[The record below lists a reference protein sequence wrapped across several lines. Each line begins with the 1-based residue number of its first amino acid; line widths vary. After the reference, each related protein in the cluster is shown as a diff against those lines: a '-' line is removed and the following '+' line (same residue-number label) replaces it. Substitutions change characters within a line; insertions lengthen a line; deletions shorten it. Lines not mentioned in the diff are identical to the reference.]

1 MDGTSGEKNMKYTFI
16 VNPNSRS
23 GMGGMIWEVIEPEL
37 MKKRV
42 DYECFRTAYPGHATR
57 IVRQI
62 TSDGREH
69 TLVVLGGDGTV
80 NEVLGGIE
88 DVSKVTLGYIPTGSS
103 NDFARGLKLPKD
115 PQKALEV
122 ILHPGQIRK
131 MDVGLLTR
139 AGKERRFAVSAGIG
153 FDAAI
158 CHQAAVS
165 KLKVILNR
173 LKLGKLTY
181 AGIAL
186 NRLFHDKPVEAEVIL
201 DGGEAKRYKKVYFV
215 AAMNHPYEGGGFYF
229 CPKALCDDRKL
240 DVIVVSNL
248 PKLIVLL
255 MLPTAFKGWHV
266 HFPGIS
272 VFQCSEVCIR
282 MERPLPIHTDGEPV
296 FLRKEVK
303 AELLKE
309 QIRVMTA

>member
-1 MDGTSGEKNMKYTFI
+1 MRYTFI

-37 MKKRV
+37 IKKKV
-42 DYECFRTAYPGHATR
+42 EYDCFHTTYPGHATKL
-57 IVRQI
+57 VRQI
-62 TSDGREH
+62 TADGLLH

-80 NEVLGGIE
+80 NEVINGIE
-88 DVSKVTLGYIPTGSS
+88 DISKVTLGYIPTGSS

-115 PQKALEV
+115 PLKALEV
-122 ILHPGQIRK
+122 VLNPGQIKR
-131 MDVGLLTR
+131 MDIGLLTR
-139 AGKERRFAVSAGIG
+139 AGKKRRFAVSTGIG

-165 KLKVILNR
+165 KLKVLLNR

-181 AGIAL
+181 VGIAL

-201 DGGEAKRYKKVYFV
+201 DGGESRTYHRVYFA
-215 AAMNHPYEGGGFYF
+215 AAMNQPYEGGGFYF
-229 CPKALCDDRKL
+229 CPGAQSDDRML
-240 DVIVVSNL
+240 DVIIISSL
-248 PKLIVLL
+248 PKLAVLL
-255 MLPTAFKGWHV
+255 LLPTAYKGWHV

-272 VFQCSEVCIR
+272 VLRCREVCIR
-282 MERPLPIHTDGEPV
+282 TKKALAVHTDGEPV
-296 FLRKEVK
+296 FLRKEIK

-309 QIRVMTA
+309 QIKVITA